1 MEAVNEIM
9 TNFKNPII
17 IIPARMGS
25 SRLPGK
31 PLADLNGQA
40 MVIHVM
46 RRAEQSGVGP
56 VYIAAAE
63 QEIVDA
69 VIVAGGNAI
78 LTDPDLPSGSDRV
91 FRALEIVDP
100 DGKYDVVIN
109 LQGDL
114 PTISPEIIER
124 VLDPLTED
132 EVDIGTLAAVIEDK
146 SETEDPNVVKAIVGL
161 QHGQRVGRAL
171 FFSRAAVP
179 FGEGPYYHHIG
190 LYAFRR
196 DALRRFVSLPE
207 GVLERR
213 ERLEQLRALE
223 VGMRVDVALV
233 DTFPDGVDTPS
244 DLARARER
252 LTAQS

>member
-1 MEAVNEIM
+1 M

>member
-1 MEAVNEIM
+1 LEAVNEIM
-9 TNFKNPII
+9 ANFKNPII

>member
-1 MEAVNEIM
+1 LEAVNEIM

>member
-1 MEAVNEIM
+1 MA
-9 TNFKNPII
+9 NFKNPII

-100 DGKYDVVIN
+100 EGKYDVVIN

-223 VGMRVDVALV
+223 VGMRIDVALV
-233 DTFPDGVDTPS
+233 DTVPDGVDTPS